1 MQKTLIQ
8 LTKVIIF
15 ALLITSCAKRATL
28 CPMAGCSTESKPTAR
43 SQKSNITEYS
53 SETTKKVSRQ
63 PLATSQRQDSY
74 QSINNRSALKKEQRM
89 REKNTRYWAKQDQK
103 EAKADAK
110 LKKKEEK
117 EYQKYLK
124 KERKRH
130 LKWQDDDVRKRIKKN
145 EKLAHKAMN
154 KKAK

>member
-1 MQKTLIQ
+1 
-8 LTKVIIF
+8 
-15 ALLITSCAKRATL
+15 
-28 CPMAGCSTESKPTAR
+28 MAGCSTESKPSVR
-43 SQKSNITEYS
+43 SHKSNMTDYAYER
-53 SETTKKVSRQ
+53 TTTNISRKPLVS
-63 PLATSQRQDSY
+63 SQRQDSH
-74 QSINNRSALKKEQRM
+74 QSINNRSSLKKEQRM
-89 REKNTRYWAKQDQK
+89 REKNTRYWTKQDKK
-103 EAKADAK
+103 ETKEEAK

-124 KERKRH
+124 AERKRH